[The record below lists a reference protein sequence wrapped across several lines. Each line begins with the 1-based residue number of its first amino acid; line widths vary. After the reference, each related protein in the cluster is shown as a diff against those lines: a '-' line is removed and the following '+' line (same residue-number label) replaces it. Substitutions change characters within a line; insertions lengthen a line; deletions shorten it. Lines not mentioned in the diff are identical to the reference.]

1 MASIS
6 HAAPT
11 PADQRNAVMAGFLGW
26 TLDAFDFFILVMV
39 VPAVARDFHKS
50 VPAIARTLTAS
61 LVWFVVM
68 FGPEAHGVLFVAKTE
83 PPAGEEPEPLRPTG
97 T

>member
-26 TLDAFDFFILVMV
+26 TLDAFDFFILVMI

-50 VPAIARTLTAS
+50 VPAIAPYGQPG
-61 LVWFVVM
+61 LVR
-68 FGPEAHGVLFVAKTE
+68 
-83 PPAGEEPEPLRPTG
+83 GEVRSRSPRSSVRG
-97 T
+97 